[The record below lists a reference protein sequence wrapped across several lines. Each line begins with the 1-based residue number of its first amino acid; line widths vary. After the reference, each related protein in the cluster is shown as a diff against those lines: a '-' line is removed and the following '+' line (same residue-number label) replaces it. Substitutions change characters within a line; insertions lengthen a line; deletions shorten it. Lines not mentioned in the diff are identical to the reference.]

1 MNDPEP
7 TLRDVLGDQALRQ
20 FTAHQR
26 WPQFPAT
33 LERLKAHPIG
43 ATPQAGLPPPKP
55 KIDREKHADYLE
67 SP

>member
-7 TLRDVLGDQALRQ
+7 TPIREVGGEALLRQ
-20 FTAHQR
+20 SSTQPR

-33 LERLKAHPIG
+33 LERLKAHPIRQRPRP
-43 ATPQAGLPPPKP
+43 AP
-55 KIDREKHADYLE
+55 KIDLEQHADYLE